1 PTTLS
6 SPPENARQPNLHI
19 EIRIDIPGPS
29 LDSDYPYAAVFQ
41 LIYQWNQ
48 IVHSRD
54 PHIFD
59 RAGRS
64 LRHRFVQS
72 GGAVFGDE
80 DAVNSSALARPQNG
94 AQVMRVFDAIEQH
107 DQRGIAHRIQNLLGL
122 DVSVLPIERRDESDH
137 ALVIRGARQVVQN
150 APVSLFDRHPRATRG
165 FDQFVQPRWAP
176 ARRDQNFV
184 NRAAARSQS
193 FEHRREAVNLIHLV
207 DQPQYSIK
215 DTGKRR
221 GFRRRD
227 YIANTQAIVCVSALV
242 PTFRVIRA

>member
-1 PTTLS
+1 
-6 SPPENARQPNLHI
+6 
-19 EIRIDIPGPS
+19 IRIDIPGPS

-94 AQVMRVFDAIEQH
+94 AQVMRVFDANDQH
-107 DQRGIAHRIQNLLGL
+107 ARRVPPNRTQNPLALA
-122 DVSVLPIERRDESDH
+122 VSFLPTARRDESPPP
-137 ALVIRGARQVVQN
+137 LVLRAPRQAAKS
-150 APVSLFDRHPRATRG
+150 APAPFSAPPPRAPRG
-165 FDQFVQPRWAP
+165 STHFVHPGGP
-176 ARRDQNFV
+176 PP
-184 NRAAARSQS
+184 
-193 FEHRREAVNLIHLV
+193 RREKN
-207 DQPQYSIK
+207 
-215 DTGKRR
+215 
-221 GFRRRD
+221 
-227 YIANTQAIVCVSALV
+227 
-242 PTFRVIRA
+242 